1 MIINYLPFD
10 WKKAFSLLFYTTL
23 ALFILKILSNS
34 DITKLTEL
42 EYDPFSL
49 GLAVVFALSF
59 RFLGVF
65 IWQFILKTILLDD
78 LPRFTVLA
86 QVYSKAW
93 MGRYIP
99 GKIAW
104 IAGKIIFGTRYG
116 ISADRLAT
124 GSVLEVL
131 LQIITTLFVSL
142 VLMVIDPRISLP
154 GSQTF
159 SIVFLLVLLALIL
172 HPPIFSQIRLLAYR
186 LMRRKPESD
195 IQITPRLMINSGLM
209 YGIGSLISGFSYFLL
224 IDSFYTLSQEDILFI
239 IAVVNLAGVAGIVA
253 LFAPAGLGV
262 REGVLLLFL
271 PMIAPTEIA
280 LFAIVMARL
289 FSIVMDTLFFAFC
302 QILNSKFAL
311 GSSA

>member
-116 ISADRLAT
+116 ISAC
-124 GSVLEVL
+124 L
-131 LQIITTLFVSL
+131 LYTSPS
-142 VLMVIDPRISLP
+142 PRD
-154 GSQTF
+154 G
-159 SIVFLLVLLALIL
+159 LLSRM
-172 HPPIFSQIRLLAYR
+172 P
-186 LMRRKPESD
+186 
-195 IQITPRLMINSGLM
+195 
-209 YGIGSLISGFSYFLL
+209 
-224 IDSFYTLSQEDILFI
+224 
-239 IAVVNLAGVAGIVA
+239 
-253 LFAPAGLGV
+253 
-262 REGVLLLFL
+262 
-271 PMIAPTEIA
+271 
-280 LFAIVMARL
+280 
-289 FSIVMDTLFFAFC
+289 
-302 QILNSKFAL
+302 
-311 GSSA
+311 SSA